1 MIVIDTTSQTEEDHQ
16 RDQMSQQR
24 GELQTQRQQEEQ
36 LRLQMQQQQQEEQ
49 LRLQQDF
56 FDESVEHQWD
66 DSFEKGMLFYN

>member
-36 LRLQMQQQQQEEQ
+36 LRLQ
-49 LRLQQDF
+49 QDF